1 MPAADHGPP
10 SWLAQTL
17 QPQPNSSGESGDTYL
32 HEGNLDPGKRDEGH
46 RPQFRHLGPEDM
58 PICVDPGSPAKAA
71 GTPGLCRHTKQKL
84 SPMQAL
90 EWFVGVGRFWNPL
103 GTFCARIPER
113 RTAGRCAGSRH
124 LRVWSSPPWRV
135 KALAVWTGV
144 STSRGRMDAE
154 KGTEM
159 WREFSGGWTRGE
171 KSFSLRTGI
180 WL

>member
-113 RTAGRCAGSRH
+113 RTSGRCAGSRH
-124 LRVWSSPPWRV
+124 LRVWSSPP
-135 KALAVWTGV
+135 LASQGSPCVDRCEHIQGKDGRREGHRDV
-144 STSRGRMDAE
+144 EGILRRLDQRGRNH
-154 KGTEM
+154 
-159 WREFSGGWTRGE
+159 
-171 KSFSLRTGI
+171 LV
-180 WL
+180 